1 MKRIFKPY
9 ISKRHQLAVSIR
21 RNWGLYLLLLPAL
34 TLTICFAYIPMYGIL
49 IAFKDFKPSLGIT
62 GSLWADPWF
71 KYFLKFF
78 KSFQFNTTI
87 RNTLLINLYSLVVGF
102 PLPIFLALM
111 INQMRAKRFK
121 KIFQTITYMP
131 HFISTVVMVGI
142 ILLFLSHSSGVIG
155 NIYSLFNLNAPN
167 LMANAA
173 AFPSIYVW
181 SDVWQ
186 HIGWDSIIYIA
197 ALSSVDP
204 TLYEAAT
211 VDGANRWQKLL
222 HIDLPMLIPTAAIL
236 LILRIGNLMSIGFEK
251 VYLMQNDMNL
261 STSEVIATYVYKIGI
276 ISAQYSYSA
285 AINMFNTIVN
295 FILLI
300 TVNLVL
306 KRVCKQSLW

>member
-1 MKRIFKPY
+1 
-9 ISKRHQLAVSIR
+9 
-21 RNWGLYLLLLPAL
+21 
-34 TLTICFAYIPMYGIL
+34 
-49 IAFKDFKPSLGIT
+49 
-62 GSLWADPWF
+62 
-71 KYFLKFF
+71 
-78 KSFQFNTTI
+78 
-87 RNTLLINLYSLVVGF
+87 
-102 PLPIFLALM
+102 
-111 INQMRAKRFK
+111 
-121 KIFQTITYMP
+121 
-131 HFISTVVMVGI
+131 
-142 ILLFLSHSSGVIG
+142 
-155 NIYSLFNLNAPN
+155 
-167 LMANAA
+167 MANAA